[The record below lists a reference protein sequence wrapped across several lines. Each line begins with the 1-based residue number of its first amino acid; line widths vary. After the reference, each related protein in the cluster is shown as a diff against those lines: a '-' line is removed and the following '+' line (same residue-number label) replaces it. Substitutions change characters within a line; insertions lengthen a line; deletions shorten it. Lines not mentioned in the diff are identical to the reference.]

1 MRESLTASRG
11 KNFMPPKPRTSDM
24 ERNMEDEFDHVAD
37 RLLVS
42 QLENRRLTAINAE
55 LVEAL
60 EAIAGFARRA
70 RAALDK
76 ART

>member
-1 MRESLTASRG
+1 
-11 KNFMPPKPRTSDM
+11 M